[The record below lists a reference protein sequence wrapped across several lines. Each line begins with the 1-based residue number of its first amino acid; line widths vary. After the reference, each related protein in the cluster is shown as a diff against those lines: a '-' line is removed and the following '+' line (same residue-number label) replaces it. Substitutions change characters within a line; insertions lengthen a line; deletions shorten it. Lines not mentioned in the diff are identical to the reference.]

1 MHASLSIPFSPTETA
16 SLTSQRFRLG
26 TFFGIGL
33 YVHWTFALLIAY
45 VVYATWASGA
55 GAAMVAFSVAQL
67 LTVFVCV
74 TLHEYGHALAARR
87 YDVGTHDITLLPI
100 GGVARLK
107 RIPRVPAQEF
117 VIAVAGP
124 AVNVV
129 IAAVLLVAI
138 FVAGGGWLF
147 ESLYQIVSGTIAPE
161 NVEAT
166 SQMMNRVF
174 DSPTVIGFALSIL
187 MINVILVVF
196 NMIPAFPMDG
206 GRVLRSLLA
215 MVLPYLDATRWAQRI
230 GVFCAV
236 LMAAAAL
243 SSDPP
248 RIIMVLI
255 AGFIV
260 FAGLAEV
267 RQVEI
272 RDLVDGLTVS
282 DVMTDQVPAVR
293 ADMTADQLWQWW
305 KGQSSQ
311 SAAVVGINGMLLGQI
326 RLIDLVTRLQTAK
339 DRTPGVGKAGV
350 KAADDRLADGRAGN
364 GLSGDGANPYLVLE
378 NGRVGWQITAMDMI
392 DPNAESLEAG
402 EGLEG
407 LLAGGRQ
414 SQREFPVTDPAGR
427 LVGWVNIDTVRER
440 AAIARLIPVTPGD
453 HVWTLDQ
460 VV

>member
-1 MHASLSIPFSPTETA
+1 
-16 SLTSQRFRLG
+16 
-26 TFFGIGL
+26 
-33 YVHWTFALLIAY
+33 
-45 VVYATWASGA
+45 
-55 GAAMVAFSVAQL
+55 MVAFSVAQL

-107 RIPRVPAQEF
+107 RIPRVPIQEF

-129 IAAVLLVAI
+129 IAAILLVAI
-138 FVAGGGWLF
+138 FAAGGGWLV
-147 ESLYQIVSGTIAPE
+147 ETLYQDMAGTIAPE

-166 SQMMNRVF
+166 SQTMNRIF
-174 DSPTVIGFALSIL
+174 ESPTVIGFAVSIL

-230 GVFCAV
+230 GVFCAI
-236 LMAAAAL
+236 LMAAAAI
-243 SSDPP
+243 SSDQPG
-248 RIIMVLI
+248 IVMVLI

-311 SAAVVGINGMLLGQI
+311 TAAVIGINGMLLGQI
-326 RLIDLVTRLQTAK
+326 RLIDLVTRLQTAQ
-339 DRTPGVGKAGV
+339 DRPSGHGGPGEGLAGEG
-350 KAADDRLADGRAGN
+350 LAGEGLAGE
-364 GLSGDGANPYLVLE
+364 GLAGEGANPYRAKE
-378 NGRVGWQITAMDMI
+378 NGRVGWEITAMDMI

-414 SQREFPVTDPAGR
+414 PQREFAVTDPAGR

-440 AAIARLIPVTPGD
+440 AAIAKLIPETPAD
-453 HVWTLDQ
+453 NVWTLDQ

>member
-1 MHASLSIPFSPTETA
+1 LS
-16 SLTSQRFRLG
+16 SQRFRLG

-45 VVYATWASGA
+45 VVYVTWASGA
-55 GAAMVAFSVAQL
+55 GGAMVAFSVAQL
-67 LTVFVCV
+67 LTVFICV

-107 RIPRVPAQEF
+107 RIPRVPIQEF

-129 IAAVLLVAI
+129 IAAILLVAI
-138 FVAGGGWLF
+138 FAAGGGWLF
-147 ESLYQIVSGTIAPE
+147 ETLYQVMSGTIAPE
-161 NVEAT
+161 NLDAT
-166 SQMMNRVF
+166 SQIMNRVF

-230 GVFCAV
+230 GVFCAI

-248 RIIMVLI
+248 RIVMVLI

-272 RDLVDGLTVS
+272 RDLVDGLTVN

-339 DRTPGVGKAGV
+339 GRQSGPGGPGEG
-350 KAADDRLADGRAGN
+350 LA
-364 GLSGDGANPYLVLE
+364 GDGANPYRAAE
-378 NGRVGWQITAMDMI
+378 NGRVGWEITAMDMI

-414 SQREFPVTDPAGR
+414 PQREFPVTDPAGR

-440 AAIARLIPVTPGD
+440 AAIARLIPETPAD
-453 HVWTLDQ
+453 NVWTLDQ